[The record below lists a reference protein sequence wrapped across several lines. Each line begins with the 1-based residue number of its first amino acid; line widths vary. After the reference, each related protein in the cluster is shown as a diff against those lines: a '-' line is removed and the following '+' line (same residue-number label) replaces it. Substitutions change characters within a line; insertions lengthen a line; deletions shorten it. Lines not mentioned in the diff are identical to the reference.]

1 MAGERTSDAEVVSVR
16 VNGRIFEDWNSAQ
29 VTRSM
34 TAAAASFAV
43 AASWWL
49 PRPGE
54 PLFAR
59 PGDALTVEIGGVP
72 VITGYIDAIDSTTE
86 PEKAGVRISGRS
98 KAGDL
103 VDCDAIVKS
112 QQLRGLDLLAIA
124 RTLCK
129 PFGIGVAVD
138 PGISVGKKFDLVE
151 IEQGETVDAVLVRLA
166 RERGLLK
173 WSTSD
178 GGVVFGRGSRGR
190 AAVALVQRLGPMG
203 EPVAGNNV
211 LTVTGKFSMSG
222 RFSQVIVK
230 GQSKWD
236 LDAPALKSA
245 QPRGRATDAGV
256 ARYRPKVINA
266 ENAATSSDMQK
277 RAEWEVARRL
287 GAATQVTASVDGWRQ
302 TPDGDLWDVGLTARV
317 VSDMLNI
324 DADMLVTAVSFRV
337 DGAALRADLTLE
349 PPEAHTPEPVKPKG
363 AGGGQWASIHKQ
375 VMG

>member
-1 MAGERTSDAEVVSVR
+1 MTAERTSDAEVVSVR

-43 AASWWL
+43 AAPWWL

-72 VITGYIDAIDSTTE
+72 VITGYVDTIDSSTE

-98 KAGDL
+98 KAGDI
-103 VDCDAIVKS
+103 VDCDAIVPGG
-112 QQLRGLDLLAIA
+112 QLRGLDLLAVA
-124 RTLCK
+124 RRLCK

-138 PGISVGKKFDLVE
+138 AGVSVGKKFDLIE
-151 IEQGETVDAVLVRLA
+151 IEQGETVDSVLVRLA

-173 WSTSD
+173 WSSTD

-190 AAVALVQRLGPMG
+190 AAVALVHRLGPMG
-203 EPVAGNNV
+203 EPMAENNV
-211 LTVTGKFSMSG
+211 LTATGKFSMAG
-222 RFSQVIVK
+222 RFSEVVFK

-236 LDAPALKSA
+236 LGGEALRSA
-245 QPRGRATDAGV
+245 QPRGRAVDAGV
-256 ARYRPKVINA
+256 GRYRPKVLNA

-277 RAEWEVARRL
+277 RAEWEIARRI

-302 TPDGDLWDVGLTARV
+302 TPDGDLWDIGLTARV
-317 VSDMLNI
+317 TSDMLNI
-324 DADMLVTAVSFRV
+324 DADMLVTGVSFRV

-349 PPEAHTPEPVKPKG
+349 PPEAHTPAPMQAKG
-363 AGGGQWASIHKQ
+363 AGGALFASIRKQ
-375 VMG
+375 TQG